1 MNRDIESAQSP
12 DTHLKEMVKA
22 SNELKKL
29 MRIRDGRRKYVDEM
43 MNNLEEVLN
52 AGNKFQKKQ
61 KKGCSVGGVHTSGK
75 TGWKKFGSDNKI

>member
-1 MNRDIESAQSP
+1 MNGGIESPQSP
-12 DTHLKEMVKA
+12 DTHQKEMVKA

-52 AGNKFQKKQ
+52 AGNKFPKKQ
-61 KKGCSVGGVHTSGK
+61 KKVVL
-75 TGWKKFGSDNKI
+75 